1 MSAVKMSREMRDL
14 GFKNARNQDSLI
26 YDQYHFKLEE
36 KTIKPVIKVSFVNFP
51 FTQIELL
58 FFHVIIYF

>member
-1 MSAVKMSREMRDL
+1 MRDL

-58 FFHVIIYF
+58 FFYVIIYF